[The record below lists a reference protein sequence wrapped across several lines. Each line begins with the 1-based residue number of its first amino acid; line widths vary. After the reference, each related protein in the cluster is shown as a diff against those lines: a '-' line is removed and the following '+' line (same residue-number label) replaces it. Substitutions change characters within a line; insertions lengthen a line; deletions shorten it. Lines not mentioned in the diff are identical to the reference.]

1 MCKIIYNRVIPFKG
15 FKAINLFGII
25 FARKGS
31 DISEQTI
38 RHEKIHTRQ
47 MLELL
52 VVGFYIWYI
61 IEWLIKWAI
70 YRDWFVA
77 YRNISFEREA
87 YLNDKNVK
95 YLKTR
100 RLFTFLNY
108 LK

>member
-1 MCKIIYNRVIPFKG
+1 MCKVIYNSIIPFKG

-52 VVGFYIWYI
+52 VIGFYVWYI
-61 IEWLIKWAI
+61 MEWMIRWIIYKNRLI
-70 YRDWFVA
+70 A

-87 YLNDKNVK
+87 YLNDMNSDYLTNRKK
-95 YLKTR
+95 YA
-100 RLFTFLNY
+100 FLD
-108 LK
+108 LCL